1 MLTFP
6 FVFIP
11 LQIFYSSLPLLYE
24 DSHPDF
30 RIPTPIP
37 RTPTLISRIPTL
49 IPHIPII
56 PHPDSPH
63 SYHSHP
69 DSPHSLH
76 SPHSVPRFPIPS
88 FKDSQALVINLEKC

>member
-30 RIPTPIP
+30 RIPT
-37 RTPTLISRIPTL
+37 LIA
-49 IPHIPII
+49 HIPII

-63 SYHSHP
+63 SYHFHP

-88 FKDSQALVINLEKC
+88 FKDSQTLVINLEKC